1 MPASLR
7 LLQLA
12 ASVVLLTSLAACS
25 SKKNDPVVP
34 TAVPGVSWTV
44 DGATYIAA
52 NIQKT
57 STPSTFEFAGSI
69 TRSTTDSKGVDI
81 TFPKA
86 LGTYAIPGT
95 GASAVQAVYLLVGPT
110 AGTATGYV
118 GTSGTITVSTLTATN
133 ISGTFSFT
141 GLDSQ
146 GGTGATKAISNGTF
160 NIAL

>member
-1 MPASLR
+1 MTAPLR

-12 ASVVLLTSLAACS
+12 APVVLLTSLVACS
-25 SKKNDPVVP
+25 SKNNDPAAATIP
-34 TAVPGVSWTV
+34 AGVSWTV
-44 DGATYIAA
+44 DGTAYTAT

-57 STPSTFEFAGSI
+57 TTGNTFEFAGSI
-69 TRSTTDSKGVDI
+69 TKSTTDSKGVDI

-95 GASAVQAVYLLVGPT
+95 GAAAVTAVYVVVGPT
-110 AGTATGYV
+110 AGAAAGYV
-118 GTSGTITVSTLTATN
+118 GTGGSITVTSLTATN

-141 GLDSQ
+141 GVDSFS
-146 GGTGATKAISNGTF
+146 GSAVTKAVSNGTF